1 MEVTRLN
8 NRRMARDLAFQ
19 LLFEESLRD
28 DDIEEIIELAKESR
42 DIEPD
47 EYTYRVVRG
56 TVAHKNEID
65 ETIGSLAHRRSV
77 SRLSRVVLCCLR
89 LAMFEIDHIDDV
101 DVSVSINEAVEL
113 AKTYSSQKE
122 AGYVNGLLGT
132 YVRGK
137 TADGGSG
144 EAQ

>member
-19 LLFEESLRD
+19 LLFEESMRD
-28 DDIEEIIELAKESR
+28 DDIEDIIELAKEAR

-47 EYTYRVVRG
+47 EYACTVVRG
-56 TVAHKNEID
+56 TVAHKQEID
-65 ETIGSLAHRRSV
+65 EVIGRLAHRRSV

-89 LAMFEIDHIDDV
+89 LAMFEIDHLDDI

-113 AKTYSSQKE
+113 AKKYSTQKE

-132 YVRGK
+132 YVRSK
-137 TADGGSG
+137 DAPGGSG
-144 EAQ
+144 DAQ

>member
-19 LLFEESLRD
+19 LLFEESMRD
-28 DDIEEIIELAKESR
+28 DDIEDIIELAKESR

-47 EYTYRVVRG
+47 DYTYLVVRG
-56 TVAHKNEID
+56 AVAHKQELDGI
-65 ETIGSLAHRRSV
+65 IGSLAHRRSV

-89 LAMFEIDHIDDV
+89 LALFEIDYVDEL

-113 AKTYSSQKE
+113 AKKYSSQKE

-137 TADGGSG
+137 ASG
-144 EAQ
+144 ESGAAQ